1 MTVER
6 YIRIIAGTF
15 VVTSLALGTWVNH
28 NWYWFTA
35 FVGANLLQSGLS
47 NWCLMENILLKL
59 GVGSASRLPSRP

>member
-47 NWCLMENILLKL
+47 NWCLMENILVKL
-59 GVGSASRLPSRP
+59 GVGSASRLPSRL